1 MKLVVGLGNPD
12 NKYDNT
18 RHNVGFMLLDYVFSK
33 DSFSLNKKM
42 NAMEYITNIN
52 GEKVVVI
59 KPTTYMNLSGD
70 AVIKYLNFYKLDV
83 SDMIVVQDDLDM
95 SIGNVKFLFN
105 RGDGGHN
112 GIKDIVLKTG
122 SKSFLRLKIGI
133 GKSSL
138 MDTKDYVL
146 SKFSGEDKEVL
157 NDVFVRLRDIF
168 NDYIS
173 MNMDSLVQ
181 KYNSKI
187 QKDWLYEIFW

>member
-18 RHNVGFMLLDYVFSK
+18 RHNVGFMLLDYIFSK

-52 GEKVVVI
+52 GEKVVAI

-70 AVIKYLNFYKLDV
+70 AVVKYLNFYKLEV

-95 SIGNVKFLFN
+95 PIGNIKLLFN

-133 GKSSL
+133 GKPIL
-138 MDTKDYVL
+138 IDTKDYVL
-146 SKFSGEDKEVL
+146 GKFSGEDKNIL
-157 NDVFVRLRDIF
+157 DNVFVRLRDIF
-168 NDYIS
+168 YDYIS
-173 MNMDSLVQ
+173 MNVNNLIQ

-187 QKDWLYEIFW
+187 QKD